1 MHLIKGRS
9 KTPLTQAN
17 LTISLSA
24 SHKLILIINTNWDF
38 IFLNPSNY
46 VCVYVCAREWERGI
60 ERETDGRI
68 ARKIKQKEVGCLG
81 LVCSLVCDL
90 QRKAVW
96 VREVRVRAWI
106 SRNVTLFSLFLW
118 KKQSWLER
126 FSATFKALLLRKNA
140 MQVNAR
146 DILLMVYMWCLQFV
160 SILGHLYIQRQSCN
174 IVTAELEVVN
184 SLHIL
189 WMSVLRVLVFQ

>member
-17 LTISLSA
+17 WPISLSA

-38 IFLNPSNY
+38 IFLNPSKY
-46 VCVYVCAREWERGI
+46 VWVCMYVLENESEGLK
-60 ERETDGRI
+60 EQTDGRI

-96 VREVRVRAWI
+96 VREVRVRA
-106 SRNVTLFSLFLW
+106 
-118 KKQSWLER
+118 
-126 FSATFKALLLRKNA
+126 
-140 MQVNAR
+140 
-146 DILLMVYMWCLQFV
+146 
-160 SILGHLYIQRQSCN
+160 
-174 IVTAELEVVN
+174 
-184 SLHIL
+184 
-189 WMSVLRVLVFQ
+189 